1 MKPQSSY
8 PRVHI
13 VSIKKKIKETQY
25 AQLFRFTSLNL
36 CFYLFR
42 RFRDSEKSS
51 VTFEYVKHDLLR

>member
-13 VSIKKKIKETQY
+13 VSIKKKKKRERETHY

-51 VTFEYVKHDLLR
+51 VTFEYV